1 MHEMDFGAACRIID
15 WRALAERTYAH
26 TACNEAATA
35 FKANM
40 LRVNGLLMLP
50 GYAFMSGENWQ
61 SCVNA
66 AAKHFF
72 GENRPTD
79 EQFAENEE
87 AMTNLAAT
95 LREKALRERSPE
107 SAQRSFASA
116 SYNIEVF
123 AHQFPPLHGWLH
135 DILKSVI
142 IQAWSAFE
150 VLAEDLHRLSRE
162 KHAPLFRSEAVSARY
177 NFRGLKSLNA
187 AFVKL
192 FCRDSRI
199 QNVVGSKEIKA
210 VAVLRH
216 LLVHKNGIID
226 RRFLEQCSE
235 HPVVTDFAMFK
246 EQQEVLINGEMVR
259 SLVDPALRHGFELIR
274 LVDDWMTDPPAAG

>member
-1 MHEMDFGAACRIID
+1 MDFGAACRIID

-123 AHQFPPLHGWLH
+123 AHQFPPLHG
-135 DILKSVI
+135 S
-142 IQAWSAFE
+142 
-150 VLAEDLHRLSRE
+150 
-162 KHAPLFRSEAVSARY
+162 
-177 NFRGLKSLNA
+177 
-187 AFVKL
+187 
-192 FCRDSRI
+192 
-199 QNVVGSKEIKA
+199 
-210 VAVLRH
+210 
-216 LLVHKNGIID
+216 D
-226 RRFLEQCSE
+226 RTGQQSHHCMRFLR
-235 HPVVTDFAMFK
+235 V
-246 EQQEVLINGEMVR
+246 
-259 SLVDPALRHGFELIR
+259 
-274 LVDDWMTDPPAAG
+274 

>member
-1 MHEMDFGAACRIID
+1 MIVQIFIA
-15 WRALAERTYAH
+15 
-26 TACNEAATA
+26 
-35 FKANM
+35 
-40 LRVNGLLMLP
+40 
-50 GYAFMSGENWQ
+50 
-61 SCVNA
+61 
-66 AAKHFF
+66 
-72 GENRPTD
+72 
-79 EQFAENEE
+79 
-87 AMTNLAAT
+87 
-95 LREKALRERSPE
+95 
-107 SAQRSFASA
+107 
-116 SYNIEVF
+116 F
-123 AHQFPPLHGWLH
+123 AH
-135 DILKSVI
+135 
-142 IQAWSAFE
+142 WS
-150 VLAEDLHRLSRE
+150 R
-162 KHAPLFRSEAVSARY
+162 AVRNPYKRVGNTFWY

-210 VAVLRH
+210 LAVLRH

-246 EQQEVLINGEMVR
+246 EQQEVLINNEMVR